1 MVSSTYGSIIYFHH
15 RVSETSYEIKGSA
28 PLGVVE
34 AFCREMDID
43 VQDFLKVEPD
53 CAVLLLF
60 TDVFG
65 CSSDGG

>member
-1 MVSSTYGSIIYFHH
+1 MNDLRNRSMLDFHP

-34 AFCREMDID
+34 AFCREMGIV
-43 VQDFLKVEPD
+43 VQDFLVVEPD
-53 CAVLLLF
+53 YAVILSF

-65 CSSDGG
+65 SSFDGG